1 MTVCVAGQGL
11 PCRTEWF
18 GLRLE
23 GGKGSGTKVVVER
36 GRRVLGVA
44 RPQGAGTALRDRR
57 SPRSPGQM
65 AAAWNRAAALQRRWG
80 REGAAFGEAR
90 EEDDGIAAGWMR
102 GEDSSAVPVPVPGP
116 PGGPG
121 GDGNAII

>member
-1 MTVCVAGQGL
+1 MTVCVARRGL

-23 GGKGSGTKVVVER
+23 GGKGCGTKVAER

-57 SPRSPGQM
+57 SPGQM
-65 AAAWNRAAALQRRWG
+65 AAAWDRAAALQRGWG
-80 REGAAFGEAR
+80 REGAVFGEVR
-90 EEDDGIAAGWMR
+90 EEDEGLRRDG
-102 GEDSSAVPVPVPGP
+102 
-116 PGGPG
+116 
-121 GDGNAII
+121 